1 MSIHSECRSSSAS
14 SSTWTTTSLSN
25 RTHCLNLFRLRIP
38 QIVPVVVV
46 VVVVNVVGIVDD
58 DAPRPLAGDC
68 TSTSWCALVLCE
80 TCCSIFIP
88 TSSRSVHSCKSC
100 ICVVGHS
107 LDMSTD

>member
-1 MSIHSECRSSSAS
+1 MDIHSECRSSSAS

-25 RTHCLNLFRLRIP
+25 RTHCLNLFRLRLP

-46 VVVVNVVGIVDD
+46 VVVNAVGIVDD

-80 TCCSIFIP
+80 TCG
-88 TSSRSVHSCKSC
+88 
-100 ICVVGHS
+100 CVVVVFSLRLLVGRCTPAAGVYAS
-107 LDMSTD
+107 LDIV